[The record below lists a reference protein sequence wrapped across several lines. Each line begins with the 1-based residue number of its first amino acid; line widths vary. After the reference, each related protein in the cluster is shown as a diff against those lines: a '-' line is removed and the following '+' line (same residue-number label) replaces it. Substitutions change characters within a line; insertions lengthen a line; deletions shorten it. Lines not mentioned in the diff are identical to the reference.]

1 MANVWVG
8 PNYYITSIHT
18 QDNFTFV
25 KNADSVAK
33 YTYVKSFTTSSEG
46 TGAEINIS
54 FTTGSTYA
62 VEVANPPG
70 SGYTQNE
77 TLLVAGTDL
86 GGTSPTNDATVT
98 IDTIG
103 GSGEITGASV
113 TGTGGDAATYANTAT
128 QNYLVTLQRFGEIY
142 PNPTE
147 VLFDAIEDGI
157 AMDLSDDALVAALL
171 PKINTALATD
181 DETAKTDSYSAT
193 SLDDFTLKI

>member
-18 QDNFTFV
+18 QSNFTFV
-25 KNADSVAK
+25 ENADAVSK
-33 YTYVKSFTTSSEG
+33 YIHVKSFTTSSDG
-46 TGAEINIS
+46 TGAEINLS
-54 FTTGSTYA
+54 FTTGSTYE
-62 VEVANPPG
+62 VEISTPAG

-86 GGTSPTNDATVT
+86 GGTSPANDATVT
-98 IDTIG
+98 IDTVG
-103 GSGEITGASV
+103 GSGEVTGLSV
-113 TGTGGDAATYANTAT
+113 TGTGGDATTYANTAT

-147 VLFDAIEDGI
+147 VLFDALEDGI
-157 AMDLSDDALVAALL
+157 AMDLSNDALVAALL
-171 PKINTALATD
+171 PKINTALAAD
-181 DETAKTDSYSAT
+181 AATAKTDSYSAT